1 MKNSKIKNKKH
12 LLCVALIGG
21 AMTFCTYVNPIL
33 GIDRGTLNVYAE
45 ETEEH
50 FYNGNENGGCIE
62 LSGQIKTVAEG
73 QLVVLTV
80 VRGTNS
86 EMPFPTE
93 EDSQLYVAY
102 MEEKAAGSN
111 GVWQFEFALEKSGN
125 YRAYI
130 GAANVDENQIIDFS
144 YTNKARFETARG
156 RLFGGSITDAEAG
169 QIITDYAADFGID
182 DVVVNDPVSVAN
194 LAKSEAT
201 AELFT
206 YKNSAYILK
215 KSNMITE
222 LNAGRAETIA
232 EYRSV
237 FEADGVKYEKYLT
250 DDILN
255 AITPKLSNKAF
266 NSFAQFDTAARDAA
280 IVSIVNNASV
290 TAVQELL
297 KSYATDLGISVSA
310 VTSECV
316 TALIQSNPASIGS
329 ITSFVNGYTSS
340 PQPTPEKGNGGGGG
354 GVFINSAPDEGKAP
368 TEENETIYVFDDIAQ
383 VDWAVEAITQLS
395 YRGVLNGKENRI
407 FAPNDNIPR
416 EEFTKVITLGFKVN
430 LAEGECD
437 FEDVDEESW
446 AYPYIRSAYVA
457 GVVNGISD
465 TVFGFGSNITR
476 EDLCVMTD
484 RMINIGGF
492 DLKASQDITLSD
504 DDQISDYAKESV
516 HRLAAAGIVSGT
528 GDGFKPKA
536 YATRAEAAKI
546 VYLAMMKTNR

>member
-1 MKNSKIKNKKH
+1 MKNSKFKNKKR
-12 LLCVALIGG
+12 LLCIALIGG

-33 GIDRGTLNVYAE
+33 GIERGISNVYAE
-45 ETEEH
+45 ETEELS
-50 FYNGNENGGCIE
+50 FYNGGYIV
-62 LSGQIKTVAEG
+62 LSGQMKTVAEG
-73 QLVVLTV
+73 QNVVLTV
-80 VRGTNS
+80 ARSTNS
-86 EMPFPTE
+86 EEPIPTE
-93 EDSQLYVAY
+93 VDSKSYIAY
-102 MEEKAAGSN
+102 MAETVAGRN
-111 GVWQFEFALEKSGN
+111 GTWQFEFALEKSGN

-130 GAANVDENQIIDFS
+130 GAANVAENQIIDFS
-144 YTNKARFETARG
+144 YTDKGRFEYARG
-156 RLFGGSITDAEAG
+156 QLFGGSITDEAAG

-182 DVVVNDPVSVAN
+182 DVVVNDTVSVAK
-194 LAKSEAT
+194 LAKREST
-201 AELFT
+201 ADSFT
-206 YKNSAYILK
+206 YKNSEYILK

-222 LNAGRAETIA
+222 LNAGRAATIT
-232 EYRSV
+232 EYRRV
-237 FEADGVKYEKYLT
+237 FETDGVKYEKYLN
-250 DDILN
+250 DNILN
-255 AITPKLSNKAF
+255 AMTPKLSNKAF

-290 TAVQELL
+290 ANVQELL
-297 KSYATDLGISVSA
+297 KGYATDLGISVSK
-310 VTSECV
+310 VTTECV
-316 TALIQSNPASIGS
+316 TALIQSKPASTAS
-329 ITSFVNGYTSS
+329 ITSFVNGYNSV
-340 PQPTPEKGNGGGGG
+340 PQPTPERGNGGGGGG
-354 GVFINSAPDEGKAP
+354 GVFINSDSDEQKAP

-407 FAPNDNIPR
+407 FAPNDHITR

-437 FEDVDEESW
+437 FEDVDENSW

-457 GVVNGISD
+457 GVVNGITD
-465 TVFGFGSNITR
+465 TIFGFGSNITR

-484 RMINIGGF
+484 RMINIGAF
-492 DLKASQDITLSD
+492 DLEASQDITFSD
-504 DDQISDYAKESV
+504 ENQISDYAKESV

>member
-1 MKNSKIKNKKH
+1 M
-12 LLCVALIGG
+12 
-21 AMTFCTYVNPIL
+21 
-33 GIDRGTLNVYAE
+33 
-45 ETEEH
+45 
-50 FYNGNENGGCIE
+50 
-62 LSGQIKTVAEG
+62 
-73 QLVVLTV
+73 
-80 VRGTNS
+80 
-86 EMPFPTE
+86 
-93 EDSQLYVAY
+93 
-102 MEEKAAGSN
+102 
-111 GVWQFEFALEKSGN
+111 
-125 YRAYI
+125 
-130 GAANVDENQIIDFS
+130 DENQIIDFS
-144 YTNKARFETARG
+144 YTNKARFETAKG

-182 DVVVNDPVSVAN
+182 DVVVNDPVSVAK

-201 AELFT
+201 AESFT

-222 LNAGRAETIA
+222 LNAGRAETVA

-290 TAVQELL
+290 AAVQELL

-329 ITSFVNGYTSS
+329 ITLFVNGYKSS
-340 PQPTPEKGNGGGGG
+340 PQPTPEKGHVGGG

-407 FAPNDNIPR
+407 FAPNDNITR

-492 DLKASQDITLSD
+492 DLKASQDITFSD

>member
-1 MKNSKIKNKKH
+1 MKNLKIKNKKR
-12 LLCVALIGG
+12 LLCIALIGG

-33 GIDRGTLNVYAE
+33 GIERGVSNVYAE
-45 ETEEH
+45 ETEELS
-50 FYNGNENGGCIE
+50 FYNGGYIV
-62 LSGQIKTVAEG
+62 LSGQMKTVAEG
-73 QLVVLTV
+73 QNVVLTV
-80 VRGTNS
+80 ARSTNS
-86 EMPFPTE
+86 EEPIPTE
-93 EDSQLYVAY
+93 VDSKSYIAY
-102 MEEKAAGSN
+102 MAETAAGSN
-111 GVWQFEFALEKSGN
+111 GTWQFTFALEKSGK

-144 YTNKARFETARG
+144 YTDKSRFEYARG
-156 RLFGGSITDAEAG
+156 QLFGGSITDAEAG

-182 DVVVNDPVSVAN
+182 DVVVNDTVSVAK
-194 LAKSEAT
+194 LAKREST
-201 AELFT
+201 ADSFT
-206 YKNSAYILK
+206 YKNSEYILK

-280 IVSIVNNASV
+280 IVSIVNSASV
-290 TAVQELL
+290 ANVQELL
-297 KSYATDLGISVSA
+297 KSYATDLGINVSK

-316 TALIQSNPASIGS
+316 TALIKSKPASITS
-329 ITSFVNGYTSS
+329 ITSFVNGYSS
-340 PQPTPEKGNGGGGG
+340 VTQPTPEKGNGGRGGG
-354 GVFINSAPDEGKAP
+354 GVFINSDSDEQKAP

-407 FAPNDNIPR
+407 FAPNDHITR

-437 FEDVDEESW
+437 FEDVDENSW

-457 GVVNGISD
+457 GVVNGITD
-465 TVFGFGSNITR
+465 TIFGFGSNITR

-492 DLKASQDITLSD
+492 DLKASQDINFSD
-504 DDQISDYAKESV
+504 ENQISDYAKESV

-536 YATRAEAAKI
+536 NATRAEAAKI